1 MIYDKCLAIGL
12 YENYSYKIYSLS
24 FMNLMN
30 KPLEDLNRLR
40 LRECALF

>member
-1 MIYDKCLAIGL
+1 MIYVKCLAIGL
-12 YENYSYKIYSLS
+12 YEKYSYKIYSLS

-40 LRECALF
+40 LRECALY